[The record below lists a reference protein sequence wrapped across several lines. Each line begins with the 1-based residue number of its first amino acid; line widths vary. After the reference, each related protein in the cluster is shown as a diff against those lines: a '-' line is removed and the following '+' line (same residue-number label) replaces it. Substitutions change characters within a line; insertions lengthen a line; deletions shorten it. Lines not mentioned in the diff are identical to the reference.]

1 MTVVIMVGII
11 VITVRYLIRKAQKEI
26 ALVDELYGRENL
38 AVKLGWKDIK
48 YPII

>member
-1 MTVVIMVGII
+1 VLAG
-11 VITVRYLIRKAQKEI
+11 RYLIAKAKREI

-38 AVKLGWKDIK
+38 APRLGRKDLK